1 MLNEIFLS
9 RFDEAQIAQIK
20 REQEIDK
27 KIKTLPKEQSKLTYL
42 EQRKLALTLMGKS
55 DKDYLD
61 LQNSRIIL
69 FDVEKIREARKKY
82 IEEEMSKIKDK
93 NMTEEQKKLKVLND
107 MNSSRSFDIDEEKDK
122 DDEKNKKIIIIP
134 SDSLVNISD
143 SRSTNYSNSS
153 SSKISISSIKTSREF
168 DETDQNAKDWIK
180 LEFFDVFNIESILRE
195 DLESES
201 ILKKE
206 ANYAFEYHNNCTTC
220 YFAISKYFINKYL
233 GKYELPNSE
242 EEPRNENYDSKYGFC
257 FCNKEI
263 KEFNTTC
270 SPNKMMCNEC
280 MKENME
286 IYGLNKIKTENNV
299 LININ
304 GRVAFDRKDGKFR
317 CAGKFV
323 LGKLYYN
330 CDQKFTCKACKLLN
344 EITSKNYYKMK

>member
-27 KIKTLPKEQSKLTYL
+27 MIKTLPKEKSKLTYL

-107 MNSSRSFDIDEEKDK
+107 MNSSRSFEIDEEKDK

-143 SRSTNYSNSS
+143 SRSTNYS
-153 SSKISISSIKTSREF
+153 SKISKSSIKISREF

-180 LEFFDVFNIESILRE
+180 LKFFDVFNIESILRK
-195 DLESES
+195 DSES
-201 ILKKE
+201 ILIKNKKE
-206 ANYAFEYHNNCTTC
+206 VNYAFSYPNNYDT
-220 YFAISKYFINKYL
+220 YDFAISKYFINKYL
-233 GKYELPNSE
+233 VKYELPE

-317 CAGKFV
+317 CAGKFE

>member
-27 KIKTLPKEQSKLTYL
+27 KIKTLPTEKSKLTYL

-69 FDVEKIREARKKY
+69 FDVEKIREAKKKY

-107 MNSSRSFDIDEEKDK
+107 MNSSSTFEIDEEKDK

-134 SDSLVNISD
+134 SDSLVSISD
-143 SRSTNYSNSS
+143 SQSTNYSNSS
-153 SSKISISSIKTSREF
+153 SSKISKSSIKTSREF
-168 DETDQNAKDWIK
+168 DETDQIAKEWIK
-180 LEFFDVFNIESILRE
+180 LKFFDVFNIESILRE

-206 ANYAFEYHNNCTTC
+206 ANYAFVYHNNYDTC
-220 YFAISKYFINKYL
+220 YFAISKYFINNYFV
-233 GKYELPNSE
+233 KYELPNSE

-330 CDQKFTCKACKLLN
+330 CDQKFTCKACRLLN

>member
-27 KIKTLPKEQSKLTYL
+27 KIKTLPKEKSKLTYL

-69 FDVEKIREARKKY
+69 FDVEKIREAKKKY

-107 MNSSRSFDIDEEKDK
+107 MNSSRSFEIDEEKDK

-143 SRSTNYSNSS
+143 SRSTNYS
-153 SSKISISSIKTSREF
+153 SKISKSSIKISREF
-168 DETDQNAKDWIK
+168 DETDQIAKDWIK
-180 LEFFDVFNIESILRE
+180 LKFFDVFNIENILRK
-195 DLESES
+195 DSES
-201 ILKKE
+201 ILIKNKKE
-206 ANYAFEYHNNCTTC
+206 VNYAFSYPNNYDT
-220 YFAISKYFINKYL
+220 YDFAISKYFINKYL
-233 GKYELPNSE
+233 VKYELPE

-317 CAGKFV
+317 CAGKFE

-330 CDQKFTCKACKLLN
+330 CDQKKFTCAACKLLN
-344 EITSKNYYKMK
+344 KITSKNYYKMK